1 MSRIIIKEVFMRYL
15 NPKTPVESSAD
26 PHELINQSISGDL
39 KTDQANLELI
49 LQNCTDLVLKRFQ
62 FGSNPPLHGMLL
74 YFDGLANRQEVEI
87 NLLKPLML
95 EMEMLRNQDGSF
107 HEDVLESVRYRI
119 LTMADLKTVSDYN
132 SICHH
137 ISSGDAVFLIDGIKE
152 ALVAGT
158 RSWEGRGVERPE
170 NEVVVYGPK
179 ESFTETV
186 RFNTAMIRR
195 RIKSANLKIEGFV
208 MGRVTKTD
216 VVLCYINGITPPNL
230 VEEIRSRLGK
240 IDIDAVLDPEYLQ
253 EFIADTKNTIFVQV
267 QNTEKPDRV
276 CGHLLEGRVAI
287 LVDGSP
293 TAMILPVSFPQF
305 WIAAEDYYTPFI
317 PASLYRIGRF
327 IAFLLALLLPGIY
340 VAVTTYHQE
349 MLPTALY
356 LTIAAARQ
364 GVPFPIFVEAFLMEA
379 TFELLREAGLRLPR
393 AVGPAVSIVGALIIG
408 DAAVRAG
415 LVSTPMVVVVAF
427 TGIASFVAPNY
438 NAALIIRIARFGF
451 LAAAAAL
458 GFLGIMALL
467 ILMLVRMAS
476 LSSLG
481 MPYLSPMAPFNWS
494 QLSDIILRRPW
505 YTASKRPYLAGMK
518 NQVRQN
524 SGEDK
529 S

>member
-1 MSRIIIKEVFMRYL
+1 MRYL
-15 NPKTPVESSAD
+15 NNKGETEGSPN
-26 PHELINQSISGDL
+26 PHELIKQSITGNI
-39 KTDQANLELI
+39 KTDQDNLEVI
-49 LQNCTDLVLKRFQ
+49 LQNCSDLVLKRFQ
-62 FGSNPPLHGMLL
+62 FGNPPIDGMLL
-74 YFDGLANRQEVEI
+74 YFDGLVDRQEVEQH
-87 NLLKPLML
+87 LLKPLML
-95 EMEMLRNQDGSF
+95 EMEMLRRPDGTL
-107 HEDVLESVRYRI
+107 HTDVLETVRYRI
-119 LTMADLKTVSDYN
+119 VTMAELKTVTDYD

-137 ISSGDAVFLIDGIKE
+137 ISSGDVVFLIDGIKE
-152 ALVAGT
+152 ALVGGT

-195 RIKSANLKIEGFV
+195 RIKSANLKMESFV
-208 MGRVTKTD
+208 IGRVTKTD
-216 VVLCYINGITPPNL
+216 VVLCYISGITPPNL
-230 VEEIRSRLGK
+230 ISEIRSRLAS
-240 IDIDAVLDPEYLQ
+240 IDTDAILDPEYLQ
-253 EFIADTKNTIFVQV
+253 EFMADTPNTIFAQV
-267 QNTEKPDRV
+267 EHTERPDRV
-276 CGHLLEGRVAI
+276 CGHLLEGRAAI

-293 TAMILPVSFPQF
+293 IAMILPVSFPQF
-305 WIAAEDYYTPFI
+305 WIAAEDYYTPFV
-317 PASLYRIGRF
+317 PASLYRLGRF
-327 IAFLLALLLPGIY
+327 TAFLLALLLPSLY
-340 VAVTTYHQE
+340 VAVTSYHQE

-415 LVSTPMVVVVAF
+415 LVSTPMVVIVAF

-458 GFLGIMALL
+458 GFLGIMVLL

-481 MPYLSPMAPFNWS
+481 MPYLSPLAPLNWA
-494 QLSDIILRRPW
+494 QLSDIMIRRPW
-505 YTASKRPYLAGMK
+505 YLASKRPYMEGME
-518 NQVRQN
+518 NQVRQK
-524 SGEDK
+524 SGEEK

>member
-1 MSRIIIKEVFMRYL
+1 MRYL
-15 NPKTPVESSAD
+15 SSKGKSEGSSD
-26 PHELINQSISGDL
+26 PHELINQPITGNL
-39 KTDQANLELI
+39 NTDQNNLEVI
-49 LQNCTDLVLKRFQ
+49 LQNCSDLVLKRFQ
-62 FGSNPPLHGMLL
+62 FGNPPFEGLLL
-74 YFDGLANRQEVEI
+74 YFDGLVDRQEVEF

-95 EMEMLRNQDGSF
+95 EMDMLRNQDGTLQ
-107 HEDVLESVRYRI
+107 EDVLESVRYRI
-119 LTMADLKTVSDYN
+119 VTMAEIKTVTDYN

-195 RIKSANLKIEGFV
+195 RIKSANLKIEGYI

-216 VVLCYINGITPPNL
+216 VVLCYISGIAPPNL
-230 VEEIRSRLGK
+230 INEIRSRLAS
-240 IDIDAVLDPEYLQ
+240 IDTDAVLDPEYLQ
-253 EFIADTKNTIFVQV
+253 EFIADTQNTIFAQV
-267 QNTEKPDRV
+267 EHTEKPDRV
-276 CGHLLEGRVAI
+276 CGHLLEGRAAI
-287 LVDGSP
+287 IVDGSP

-327 IAFLLALLLPGIY
+327 TAFLLALLLPSLY
-340 VAVTTYHQE
+340 VAITSYHQE

-415 LVSTPMVVVVAF
+415 LVSTPMVVIVAF

-458 GFLGIMALL
+458 GFLGIMVVL

-481 MPYLSPMAPFNWS
+481 MPYLSPIAPFNWT
-494 QLSDIILRRPW
+494 QLSDIILRRHW
-505 YTASKRPYLAGMK
+505 KMANQRPYMEGME
-518 NQVRQN
+518 NQVRQK
-524 SGEDK
+524 SGEGNA
-529 S
+529 